1 MLGIEQSEL
10 IKNEQEHI
18 HNEEKEHKKGEFY
31 VVEDD
36 NSMNEFSDSQS
47 AITKSDNRSHGVKA
61 AVSQFEGSLNGDDE
75 ATADGQKEP
84 FLTVPKFGNNLSVEP
99 RSSSPSEA
107 VKSNRQKSLLVG
119 QQRKSALTTTN

>member
-47 AITKSDNRSHGVKA
+47 AITKSDNRSHGVKV

-75 ATADGQKEP
+75 ASAEGQKEP
-84 FLTVPKFGNNLSVEP
+84 FLTVPKFGNTS
-99 RSSSPSEA
+99 
-107 VKSNRQKSLLVG
+107 
-119 QQRKSALTTTN
+119 